1 MRVIGDISRLGA
13 KRYPDKTAL
22 IMGDER
28 LTYAQLEALANRLT
42 QALITHGV
50 EPGDRVGLL
59 AENSLQFVAIVMAT
73 AKAGAYFV
81 PYNFRY
87 SANELAYVTRD
98 AEPAVLFA
106 GPGYEE
112 KAALAAAQL
121 ARAPRVVAL
130 DGTGSD
136 SLLRFI
142 EGQPEQAPQ
151 RIVDPESA
159 AMIMYTSGTTG
170 FPKGVLFSHAAY
182 LANHLAIAFEG
193 DLRGRDVSLVALPL
207 FHNGG
212 LNGVLLPTL
221 LVGGTAVIA
230 GKGFNPAEQLA
241 SIEAHRVTTTMWVP
255 TMLAMMVNSS
265 DVGRCDTSSLDK
277 IWYGASPIS
286 PPVLAR
292 ARQCFGAGFYQLY
305 GMCEIGMTTVLRPED
320 HAARAHCTG
329 REMYCAD
336 MVLVAEDG
344 QPVAVGEVGE
354 ILSARRPL
362 GMIGYWRNEAAT
374 QETIQGDWIRTGDLA
389 RNEGQGYFTIVDRHK
404 DMVISGGENVY
415 PKEIENVIVEH
426 PAVLEV
432 ACYGIPD
439 DTWGESVCAA
449 VVPRP
454 GQSVSAED
462 IIAFCAARLAGYKK
476 PKRVELLA
484 ELPKNAA
491 GKVLKRVL
499 REPHWSKRTR
509 SV

>member
-22 IMGDER
+22 IMGDCR
-28 LTYAQLEALANRLT
+28 LTYAELDAQANRLAH
-42 QALITHGV
+42 ALIAHGV
-50 EPGDRVGLL
+50 RPADRVGLL
-59 AENSLQFVAIVMAT
+59 SENSLQFVAIVLAA

-81 PYNFRY
+81 PYNYRY
-87 SANELAYVTRD
+87 SAEEVVYVTHD

-112 KAALAAAQL
+112 KAAFAAAQM
-121 ARAPRVVAL
+121 AHPPRVIAIE
-130 DGTGSD
+130 GCGSD
-136 SLLRFI
+136 SLADFADR
-142 EGQPEQAPQ
+142 QPNHAPALS
-151 RIVDPESA
+151 VDPESA

-170 FPKGVLFSHAAY
+170 FSKGVLFSHAAY

-193 DLRGRDVSLVALPL
+193 DLRGSDVSQAALPL

-212 LNGVLLPTL
+212 LNGLLLPTL
-221 LVGGTAVIA
+221 LVGGTAVIG
-230 GKGFNPAEQLA
+230 GKGFNAAEQLA
-241 SIEAHRVTTTMWVP
+241 SIEIHRVTTTMWVP
-255 TMLAMMVNSS
+255 TMLAMLVNSS
-265 DVGRCDTSSLDK
+265 DIERFDTSSLNK

-286 PPVLAR
+286 TSVLAR
-292 ARQCFGAGFYQLY
+292 ARRCFAAGFYQFY
-305 GMCEIGMTTVLRPED
+305 GMCEIGMTSVLRPED
-320 HAARAHCTG
+320 HAQRAHCTG

-336 MVLVAEDG
+336 MVLVDEDG
-344 QPVAVGEVGE
+344 KPVAVGAVGE

-374 QETIQGDWIRTGDLA
+374 REAIQGDWIRTGDLA
-389 RNEGQGYFTIVDRHK
+389 RSEGQGYFTIVDRQK
-404 DMVISGGENVY
+404 DMIISGGENVY
-415 PKEIENVIVEH
+415 PKEIENLIVEH

-454 GQSVSAED
+454 GQTVSGED

-476 PKRVELLA
+476 PKRVELVA

-499 REPHWSKRTR
+499 REPHWGQRTR

>member
-13 KRYPDKTAL
+13 KRYPDKVAL
-22 IMGDER
+22 TMGDQSIS
-28 LTYAQLEALANRLT
+28 YAELDARVNRL
-42 QALITHGV
+42 AHGLIAHGV
-50 EPGDRVGLL
+50 RPGDRVGLL
-59 AENSLQFVAIVMAT
+59 SENSLQYVAIVLAA

-87 SANELAYVTRD
+87 SADEVSYVTSD

-112 KAALAAAQL
+112 KASIAASKMEHPARVIATEGSGDGSLADFSDQQPDQPPAL
-121 ARAPRVVAL
+121 
-130 DGTGSD
+130 
-136 SLLRFI
+136 
-142 EGQPEQAPQ
+142 E
-151 RIVDPESA
+151 VDPESA

-193 DLRGRDVSLVALPL
+193 DLRSRDVSLVALPL

-230 GKGFNPAEQLA
+230 GKGFNAADQLGN
-241 SIEAHRVTTTMWVP
+241 IETHHVTIAMWVP
-255 TMLAMMVNSS
+255 TMLAMLVNSS
-265 DVGRCDTSSLDK
+265 DIDRFDTSSLNK

-292 ARQCFGAGFYQLY
+292 ARACFNVGFYQLY
-305 GMCEIGMTTVLRPED
+305 GMCEIGMTSVLRPED
-320 HAARAHCTG
+320 HAQRAHCTG

-336 MVLVAEDG
+336 MRIADEDG
-344 QPVAVGEVGE
+344 NPVTVGAVGE

-362 GMIGYWRNEAAT
+362 GMIGYWRNEVAT
-374 QETIQGDWIRTGDLA
+374 RETTRGDWIHTGDMA
-389 RNEGQGYFTIVDRHK
+389 RDEGRGYFTVVDRQK
-404 DMVISGGENVY
+404 DMIISGGENVY
-415 PKEIENVIVEH
+415 PKEIENVIIEH

-449 VVPRP
+449 VVSRP
-454 GQSVSAED
+454 SQAVSAED
-462 IIAFCAARLAGYKK
+462 IIAFCASRLAGYKK
-476 PKRVELLA
+476 PKRVELVS

-499 REPHWSKRTR
+499 REPHWSNRTCG
-509 SV
+509 V

>member
-13 KRYPDKTAL
+13 KRHPDKTAL
-22 IMGDER
+22 IMGDGR
-28 LTYAQLEALANRLT
+28 LSYAELETDANRLA
-42 QALITHGV
+42 QALIAHGV
-50 EPGDRVGLL
+50 QPGDRVGLL
-59 AENSLQFVAIVMAT
+59 SENSLQFVAIVLAA

-87 SANELAYVTRD
+87 SADEVAYVTRD

-112 KAALAAAQL
+112 KAVFAAAQV
-121 ARAPRVVAL
+121 AHPPRVIAT

-136 SLLRFI
+136 SLARFI
-142 EGQPEQAPQ
+142 DGQPDDTPE
-151 RIVDPESA
+151 RLVDPESA

-193 DLRGRDVSLVALPL
+193 DLRGNDISLVALPL

-221 LVGGTAVIA
+221 LVGGTAVMA
-230 GKGFNPAEQLA
+230 GKGFNAAEQLA
-241 SIEAHRVTTTMWVP
+241 SIETHRVTATMWVP
-255 TMLAMMVNSS
+255 TMLAMLVNSS
-265 DVGRCDTSSLDK
+265 DIGRFDTSSLNK

-292 ARQCFGAGFYQLY
+292 ARECFDAGFYQLY
-305 GMCEIGMTTVLRPED
+305 GMCEIGMTSVLRPED
-320 HAARAHCTG
+320 HAQRAHCTG

-336 MVLVAEDG
+336 MVLVDEDG
-344 QPVAVGEVGE
+344 QPVAVGAIGE
-354 ILSARRPL
+354 ILSARRPM
-362 GMIGYWRNEAAT
+362 GMLGYWGNEAAT
-374 QETIQGDWIRTGDLA
+374 LETIQGDWIRTGDLA
-389 RNEGQGYFTIVDRHK
+389 RNEGHGYFTIVDRQK
-404 DMVISGGENVY
+404 DMIISGGENVY
-415 PKEIENVIVEH
+415 PKEIENIIIEH

-439 DTWGESVCAA
+439 ETWGESVCAA
-449 VVPRP
+449 VVLRP
-454 GQSVSAED
+454 GQTLGADEL
-462 IIAFCAARLAGYKK
+462 IAFCASRLAGYKK
-476 PKRVELLA
+476 PKRVELVP

-499 REPHWSKRTR
+499 REPHWSKQRHC
-509 SV
+509 V